1 MKREEEPNKPYRTFE
16 DLEVYQAAHEFRK
29 AMYRVARRL
38 PEIEKFGL
46 AAQIRDAAVSLTN
59 NIAEGR
65 GRFHFLDQI
74 KFMLNSRGSLEEL
87 HDDLNVCLDENY
99 LPAEEVETMKSG
111 GWRVHKLINGYIRFV
126 RGRIDERSSRVW
138 ESPADKVFPEEELND
153 VLSGRFNPSTL

>member
-1 MKREEEPNKPYRTFE
+1 MKREEESNKPYRTFE
-16 DLEVYQAAHEFRK
+16 DLEVYQATREFRK

-46 AAQIRDAAVSLTN
+46 AAQIHDAAVSLTN

-99 LPAEEVETMKSG
+99 LPAEEVETLKSD
-111 GWRVHKLINGYIRFV
+111 GWRVHKLINGCIRFV
-126 RGRIDERSSRVW
+126 RGRIDERCSRVR